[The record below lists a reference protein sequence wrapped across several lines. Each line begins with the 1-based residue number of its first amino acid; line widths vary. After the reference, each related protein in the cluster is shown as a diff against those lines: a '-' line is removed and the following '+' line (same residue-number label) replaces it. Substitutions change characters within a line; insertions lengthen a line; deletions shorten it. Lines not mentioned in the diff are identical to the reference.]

1 MIIGHTSMWVW
12 FFWLVWGVTVVMM
25 LTNTSVIF
33 DKIPCLRREPTFEAE
48 DREERYELVGTE
60 ER

>member
-1 MIIGHTSMWVW
+1 MWVW